1 MKLYI
6 KMAKKII
13 KFRDTEIKKQKI
25 HQHKSPILII
35 NVHFN
40 KVLVSNKVSF
50 GKKGFRYFLSYK
62 DA

>member
-1 MKLYI
+1 MVE
-6 KMAKKII
+6 KII

-25 HQHKSPILII
+25 HQHKSPISII

-40 KVLVSNKVSF
+40 KVLGSNKASF
-50 GKKGFRYFLSYK
+50 CKKGFRYFLGHK

>member
-1 MKLYI
+1 MKLYL
-6 KMAKKII
+6 KMVKKII

-25 HQHKSPILII
+25 HQHKSPISII

-40 KVLVSNKVSF
+40 KVLGSNKASF
-50 GKKGFRYFLSYK
+50 CKKGFRYFLGHK